1 MVNIHNLIVT
11 GRMALGSGGGSTPT
25 GHADTRFTLE
35 GGTTESE
42 NITGTLD
49 QQWFI
54 DNGYYDESEGTW
66 SKNITQADIGNT
78 VTSIGDNAFLDCSGL
93 TSVTIP
99 DSVTSIGEYAFLNC
113 IGLTSVTIG
122 NGVTSIGTAAFS
134 DCSSLTS
141 VTIGNGVTSIGNSA
155 FAGCSLTSVTI
166 PDSVTSI
173 GSSAFNRCRG
183 LTGVTIPDNVTSIEE
198 SAFEDCDNLLTVT
211 IGSGV
216 TSVGRD
222 AFSGCIG
229 LTSMTFNSFT
239 KNQVKTMTTGYWI
252 LGGFYDPDTEEP
264 MAKTITAICTDGSMT
279 INFSA
284 DDPATITFTDL

>member
-113 IGLTSVTIG
+113 IG
-122 NGVTSIGTAAFS
+122 
-134 DCSSLTS
+134 LTS